1 MTMMMLMACRQ
12 IHVVTI
18 NDEDEDEMED
28 NMRVRRMMMANSH
41 LLLASQLLIL
51 AVSNTGLS
59 FLVASLISMFLVTV
73 LTILMIIRIVE

>member
-1 MTMMMLMACRQ
+1 MT
-12 IHVVTI
+12 
-18 NDEDEDEMED
+18 
-28 NMRVRRMMMANSH
+28 NSH

-73 LTILMIIRIVE
+73 LTILMIIKIVVEALHHVLDL